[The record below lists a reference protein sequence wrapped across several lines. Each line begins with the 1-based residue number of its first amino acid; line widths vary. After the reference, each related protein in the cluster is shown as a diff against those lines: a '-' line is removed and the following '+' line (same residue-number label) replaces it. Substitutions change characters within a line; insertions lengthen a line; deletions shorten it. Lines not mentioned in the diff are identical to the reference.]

1 MSSVFEP
8 NLSINYWLKI
18 YQVKDI
24 MVLCSNSI
32 SGKKVEV
39 EAPTNH
45 VSDRNL
51 TQQLEMGGFLF
62 IFDMF
67 MPFLQYTLFQP
78 LYLDKERGW
87 ICGYNKYKCLW
98 LGHLLLKKSIDND
111 NRLYVLLQVLKLVV
125 IFTLSMFLFSPVS
138 NLCVKIFQFITI

>member
-1 MSSVFEP
+1 M
-8 NLSINYWLKI
+8 

-39 EAPTNH
+39 EGPTNH
-45 VSDRNL
+45 DFDRNL

-67 MPFLQYTLFQP
+67 MPFLQP
-78 LYLDKERGW
+78 LYLEDKVRGR
-87 ICGYNKYKCLW
+87 IQAAAKHKYNFFLRNLDTLHCLLKEFFDIYSIVDNALRYCKFSKCKCL
-98 LGHLLLKKSIDND
+98 I
-111 NRLYVLLQVLKLVV
+111 V
-125 IFTLSMFLFSPVS
+125 ILTLSTFSTVY
-138 NLCVKIFQFITI
+138 NLCVEIFLYITI